1 MNNERRK
8 AMNDMQ
14 KLGFAMYE
22 TMLFLDGHPENSA
35 AMRYY
40 HEVAKAYEAAKAAY
54 EEKYGPVSVGGG
66 MHNVHG
72 DTWTWQDGPWPWEVD
87 FPNNE
92 TGGEV

>member
-1 MNNERRK
+1 
-8 AMNDMQ
+8 MNDMQ

-22 TMLFLDGHPENSA
+22 TILFLDGHPENTA

-54 EEKYGPVSVGGG
+54 EEKYGPISVSGGD
-66 MHNVHG
+66 HNVHG
-72 DTWTWQDGPWPWEVD
+72 NTWTWQDGPWPWEVD

-92 TGGEV
+92 PGGEV